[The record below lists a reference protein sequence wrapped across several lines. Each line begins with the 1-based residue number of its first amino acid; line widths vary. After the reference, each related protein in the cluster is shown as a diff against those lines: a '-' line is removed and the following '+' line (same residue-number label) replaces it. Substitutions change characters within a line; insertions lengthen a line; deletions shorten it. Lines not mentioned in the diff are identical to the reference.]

1 MKRIVL
7 ILSVFFAFAQTL
19 KAQTVDSTGIKDS
32 VEITLSIQARDVEY
46 ISGFIWNNDFYE
58 NLVDSIKPAYR
69 KLVNPTATTTYN
81 VTVADG
87 NGCEATTSVTVT
99 VHPLPA
105 ANITGDTEICTG
117 ATTRLISLLS
127 ALNIP
132 YINTKITEFNNAD
145 NSQFQ
150 YGKSAGKRRLVKK
163 K

>member
-1 MKRIVL
+1 MKIIVI
-7 ILSVFFAFAQTL
+7 ILSVIFAFTQTL

-69 KLVNPTATTTYN
+69 KLVNPTPTTVVK
-81 VTVADG
+81 VTGYKKDFIEVVKMLRNDVCAIKNNSD
-87 NGCEATTSVTVT
+87 
-99 VHPLPA
+99 
-105 ANITGDTEICTG
+105 
-117 ATTRLISLLS
+117 TRLISLLS

-132 YINTKITEFNNAD
+132 YINTQLQDFASAD
-145 NSQFQ
+145 NGQFL
-150 YGKSAGKRRLVKK
+150 YGRSAGKRKLTKK

>member
-1 MKRIVL
+1 MKKVIT
-7 ILSVFFAFAQTL
+7 ILAVILAFTQTL

-46 ISGFIWNNDFYE
+46 ISGFIWNNDFFE
-58 NLVDSIKPAYR
+58 SLVDSIKPAYR
-69 KLVNPTATTTYN
+69 KLVNPTATTPVVIKGYTKDFIEVVKMLRN
-81 VTVADG
+81 DVCAIKNNSD
-87 NGCEATTSVTVT
+87 
-99 VHPLPA
+99 
-105 ANITGDTEICTG
+105 
-117 ATTRLISLLS
+117 TRLISLLS

-150 YGKSAGKRRLVKK
+150 YGKSAGKWKLTKK

>member
-1 MKRIVL
+1 MKKVIT
-7 ILSVFFAFAQTL
+7 ILAVILAFTQTL
-19 KAQTVDSTGIKDS
+19 KAQTVDDS

-58 NLVDSIKPAYR
+58 SLVDSIKPAYR
-69 KLVNPTATTTYN
+69 KLVNPTATTPVVIKGYTKDFIEVVKMLRN
-81 VTVADG
+81 DVCALKNNSD
-87 NGCEATTSVTVT
+87 
-99 VHPLPA
+99 
-105 ANITGDTEICTG
+105 
-117 ATTRLISLLS
+117 TRLISLLS

-150 YGKSAGKRRLVKK
+150 YGKSAGKWRLTKK

>member
-7 ILSVFFAFAQTL
+7 ILSVILAFTQTL

-58 NLVDSIKPAYR
+58 SLVDSIKPAYR
-69 KLVNPTATTTYN
+69 KLVNPTATTPVIIKGYTKDFIEVVKMLRN
-81 VTVADG
+81 DVCAIKNNSD
-87 NGCEATTSVTVT
+87 
-99 VHPLPA
+99 
-105 ANITGDTEICTG
+105 
-117 ATTRLISLLS
+117 TRLISLLS

-150 YGKSAGKRRLVKK
+150 YGKSAGKRKLTKK

>member
-1 MKRIVL
+1 MKKVIT
-7 ILSVFFAFAQTL
+7 ILAVILAFTQTL

-69 KLVNPTATTTYN
+69 KLVNPTATTPVVIKGYTKDFIEVVKMLRN
-81 VTVADG
+81 DVCAIKNNSD
-87 NGCEATTSVTVT
+87 
-99 VHPLPA
+99 
-105 ANITGDTEICTG
+105 
-117 ATTRLISLLS
+117 TRLINLLS

-150 YGKSAGKRRLVKK
+150 YGKIAGKWRLVKK

>member
-1 MKRIVL
+1 MKKVIT
-7 ILSVFFAFAQTL
+7 ILAVILAFTQTL

-46 ISGFIWNNDFYE
+46 ISGFIWNNDFFE
-58 NLVDSIKPAYR
+58 SLVDSIKPAYR
-69 KLVNPTATTTYN
+69 KLVNPTATTPVVIKGYTKDFIEVVKMLRNN
-81 VTVADG
+81 VCAIKNNSD
-87 NGCEATTSVTVT
+87 
-99 VHPLPA
+99 
-105 ANITGDTEICTG
+105 
-117 ATTRLISLLS
+117 TRLISLLS

>member
-1 MKRIVL
+1 MKKVIT
-7 ILSVFFAFAQTL
+7 ILAVILAFTQTL

-69 KLVNPTATTTYN
+69 KLVNPTPTTVIK
-81 VTVADG
+81 VTGYTKDFIEVVKMLRNDVCAIRNNAD
-87 NGCEATTSVTVT
+87 
-99 VHPLPA
+99 
-105 ANITGDTEICTG
+105 
-117 ATTRLISLLS
+117 TRIINLLN
-127 ALNIP
+127 ALNVP
-132 YINTKITEFNNAD
+132 YINTKIQGFTDAD

-150 YGKSAGKRRLVKK
+150 YGKSAGKWRLVKK

>member
-1 MKRIVL
+1 MKKVIT
-7 ILSVFFAFAQTL
+7 ILAVILAFTQTL

-58 NLVDSIKPAYR
+58 SLVDSIKPAYR
-69 KLVNPTATTTYN
+69 KLVNPTATTPVVIKGYTKDFIEVVKMLRN
-81 VTVADG
+81 DVCAIKNNAD
-87 NGCEATTSVTVT
+87 
-99 VHPLPA
+99 
-105 ANITGDTEICTG
+105 
-117 ATTRLISLLS
+117 TRLISLLS

-150 YGKSAGKRRLVKK
+150 YGKSAGKWRLVKK

>member
-1 MKRIVL
+1 MKKVIT
-7 ILSVFFAFAQTL
+7 ILAVILAFAQTL

-69 KLVNPTATTTYN
+69 KLVNPTPTTVVK
-81 VTVADG
+81 VTGYTKDFIEVVKMLRNDVCAIKNNSD
-87 NGCEATTSVTVT
+87 
-99 VHPLPA
+99 
-105 ANITGDTEICTG
+105 
-117 ATTRLISLLS
+117 TRLISLLS

-150 YGKSAGKRRLVKK
+150 YGKSAGKRKLTKK

>member
-1 MKRIVL
+1 MKKVIT
-7 ILSVFFAFAQTL
+7 ILAVIFAFTQTL

-69 KLVNPTATTTYN
+69 KLVNPTPTTVVK
-81 VTVADG
+81 VTGYTKDFIEVVKMLRNDVCAIKNNAD
-87 NGCEATTSVTVT
+87 
-99 VHPLPA
+99 
-105 ANITGDTEICTG
+105 
-117 ATTRLISLLS
+117 TRIVSLLN

-132 YINTKITEFNNAD
+132 YINTQLQDFASAD

-150 YGKSAGKRRLVKK
+150 YGKSAGKWRLVKK

>member
-1 MKRIVL
+1 MKRILL
-7 ILSVFFAFAQTL
+7 ILAVILAFTQTL

-69 KLVNPTATTTYN
+69 KLVNPTATTPVLVKGYTKDFIEVLKMFRNDVYAIRN
-81 VTVADG
+81 NA
-87 NGCEATTSVTVT
+87 ESRLTS
-99 VHPLPA
+99 
-105 ANITGDTEICTG
+105 
-117 ATTRLISLLS
+117 SLS

-132 YINTKITEFNNAD
+132 YINTQLQDFASAD
-145 NSQFQ
+145 NIQFR
-150 YGKSAGKRRLVKK
+150 YGKSAGKWRLVKK

>member
-1 MKRIVL
+1 MKKVIT
-7 ILSVFFAFAQTL
+7 ILAVFFAFTQTL

-69 KLVNPTATTTYN
+69 KLVNPTATTPVLVKGYTKDFIEVVKMLRN
-81 VTVADG
+81 DVCAIKNNAD
-87 NGCEATTSVTVT
+87 
-99 VHPLPA
+99 
-105 ANITGDTEICTG
+105 
-117 ATTRLISLLS
+117 TRIINLLN
-127 ALNIP
+127 ALNVP
-132 YINTKITEFNNAD
+132 YINTKITGFTDAD

-150 YGKSAGKRRLVKK
+150 YGKSAGKWRLTKK

>member
-1 MKRIVL
+1 MKKVIT
-7 ILSVFFAFAQTL
+7 ILAVILAFTQTL

-69 KLVNPTATTTYN
+69 KLVNPTPTTVVK
-81 VTVADG
+81 VTGYTKDFIEVVKMLRNDVCAIKNNSD
-87 NGCEATTSVTVT
+87 
-99 VHPLPA
+99 
-105 ANITGDTEICTG
+105 
-117 ATTRLISLLS
+117 TRLINLLS

-132 YINTKITEFNNAD
+132 YINTQLQDFASAD
-145 NSQFQ
+145 NGQFL
-150 YGKSAGKRRLVKK
+150 YGRSAGKRKLTKK

>member
-1 MKRIVL
+1 MKKVIT
-7 ILSVFFAFAQTL
+7 ILAVILAFTQTL

-46 ISGFIWNNDFYE
+46 ISGFIWKNEFYE
-58 NLVDSIKPAYR
+58 SLVDSIKPAYR
-69 KLVNPTATTTYN
+69 KLVNPTATTPVVIKGYTKDFIEVVKMLRN
-81 VTVADG
+81 DVCAIKNNSD
-87 NGCEATTSVTVT
+87 
-99 VHPLPA
+99 
-105 ANITGDTEICTG
+105 
-117 ATTRLISLLS
+117 TRLISLLS

-150 YGKSAGKRRLVKK
+150 YGKSAGKWRLTKK

>member
-1 MKRIVL
+1 MKKVIT
-7 ILSVFFAFAQTL
+7 ILAVILAFTQTL

-58 NLVDSIKPAYR
+58 SLVDSIKPAYR
-69 KLVNPTATTTYN
+69 KLVNPTATTPVVIKGYTKDFIEVVKMLRN
-81 VTVADG
+81 DVCALKNNSD
-87 NGCEATTSVTVT
+87 
-99 VHPLPA
+99 
-105 ANITGDTEICTG
+105 
-117 ATTRLISLLS
+117 TRLISLLS

-150 YGKSAGKRRLVKK
+150 YGKSAGKWKLTKK

>member
-1 MKRIVL
+1 MKKVIT
-7 ILSVFFAFAQTL
+7 ILAVIFAFTQTL

-69 KLVNPTATTTYN
+69 KLVNPTATTP
-81 VTVADG
+81 VK
-87 NGCEATTSVTVT
+87 
-99 VHPLPA
+99 
-105 ANITGDTEICTG
+105 ITGYTKDFIEIVKMLRNDVCAIRNNSDTRI
-117 ATTRLISLLS
+117 ISLLS
-127 ALNIP
+127 ALNVP
-132 YINTKITEFNNAD
+132 YINTKIQGFTDAD

>member
-1 MKRIVL
+1 MKKVIT
-7 ILSVFFAFAQTL
+7 ILAVIFAFTQTT

-69 KLVNPTATTTYN
+69 KLVNPTPTTVVK
-81 VTVADG
+81 VTGYTKDFIEVVKMLRNDVCAIKNNAD
-87 NGCEATTSVTVT
+87 
-99 VHPLPA
+99 
-105 ANITGDTEICTG
+105 
-117 ATTRLISLLS
+117 TRLISLLS

-132 YINTKITEFNNAD
+132 YINTQLQDFASAD
-145 NSQFQ
+145 NGQFQ
-150 YGKSAGKRRLVKK
+150 YGKSAGKWRLVKK

>member
-7 ILSVFFAFAQTL
+7 ILSVIFAFTQTL

-69 KLVNPTATTTYN
+69 KLVNPTPTTVVK
-81 VTVADG
+81 VTGYTKDFIEVVKMLRNDVCAIKNNAD
-87 NGCEATTSVTVT
+87 
-99 VHPLPA
+99 
-105 ANITGDTEICTG
+105 
-117 ATTRLISLLS
+117 TRLISLLS

-132 YINTKITEFNNAD
+132 YINTQLQDFASAD
-145 NSQFQ
+145 NGQFL
-150 YGKSAGKRRLVKK
+150 YGRSAGKRKLTKK

>member
-1 MKRIVL
+1 MKRILL
-7 ILSVFFAFAQTL
+7 ILAVLAFTQTT

-69 KLVNPTATTTYN
+69 KLVNPTPTTVVK
-81 VTVADG
+81 VTGYTKDFIEVVKMLRNDVCAIKNNSD
-87 NGCEATTSVTVT
+87 
-99 VHPLPA
+99 
-105 ANITGDTEICTG
+105 
-117 ATTRLISLLS
+117 TRLISLLS

-150 YGKSAGKRRLVKK
+150 YGKSAGKRKLNKK

>member
-1 MKRIVL
+1 MKKVIT
-7 ILSVFFAFAQTL
+7 ILAVILAFTQTL

-69 KLVNPTATTTYN
+69 KLVNPTATTPVIINGYTKDFIEVVKMLRN
-81 VTVADG
+81 DVCSIKNNAD
-87 NGCEATTSVTVT
+87 
-99 VHPLPA
+99 
-105 ANITGDTEICTG
+105 
-117 ATTRLISLLS
+117 TRIVSLLN
-127 ALNIP
+127 ALNVP
-132 YINTKITEFNNAD
+132 YINTQLQDFASAD
-145 NSQFQ
+145 NIQFQ

>member
-7 ILSVFFAFAQTL
+7 ILSVIFAFTQTL

-46 ISGFIWNNDFYE
+46 MAGFIYNVEFYE
-58 NLVDSIKPAYR
+58 NLLDSLKPAYR
-69 KLVNPTATTTYN
+69 KLVNPTATTPVVIKGYTKDFIEVVKMLRN
-81 VTVADG
+81 DVCAIRNNSD
-87 NGCEATTSVTVT
+87 
-99 VHPLPA
+99 
-105 ANITGDTEICTG
+105 
-117 ATTRLISLLS
+117 TRLISLLS

>member
-1 MKRIVL
+1 MKKILIILTVL
-7 ILSVFFAFAQTL
+7 AFTL
-19 KAQTVDSTGIKDS
+19 QSKAQTVDSTGIKDS

-69 KLVNPTATTTYN
+69 KLVNPTATTPVVIKGYTKDFIEVVKMLRN
-81 VTVADG
+81 DVCAIRNNSD
-87 NGCEATTSVTVT
+87 
-99 VHPLPA
+99 
-105 ANITGDTEICTG
+105 
-117 ATTRLISLLS
+117 TRLISLLS

-132 YINTKITEFNNAD
+132 YINTKIQGFTDAD

-150 YGKSAGKRRLVKK
+150 YGKSAGKRKLTKK

>member
-7 ILSVFFAFAQTL
+7 ILSVILAFTQTL

-69 KLVNPTATTTYN
+69 KLVNPTPTTVVK
-81 VTVADG
+81 VTGYTKDFIEVVKMLRNDVCAIKNNAD
-87 NGCEATTSVTVT
+87 
-99 VHPLPA
+99 
-105 ANITGDTEICTG
+105 
-117 ATTRLISLLS
+117 TRIISLLT
-127 ALNIP
+127 ALNVP
-132 YINTKITEFNNAD
+132 YINSKITGFTDAD

>member
-1 MKRIVL
+1 MKRILL
-7 ILSVFFAFAQTL
+7 ILAVLAFTQTT

-69 KLVNPTATTTYN
+69 KLVNPTPTTVVK
-81 VTVADG
+81 VTGYTKDFIEVVKMLRNDVCAIKNNSD
-87 NGCEATTSVTVT
+87 
-99 VHPLPA
+99 
-105 ANITGDTEICTG
+105 
-117 ATTRLISLLS
+117 TRLISLLS

-150 YGKSAGKRRLVKK
+150 YGKSAGKRKLTKK